1 NIYKSRFP
9 VKEAKP
15 VVANFGYEEKRWRE
29 TLRVKRTGQDNSFP
43 VAKVVFSRWREGLSF
58 FQFFPSSQGSRGGVN
73 KTIVENRWGQPHLGC
88 VKSM

>member
-1 NIYKSRFP
+1 MPPRKTPFSGKGPETFSKPGGYDASYRKPGIENIYKSRFP

-43 VAKVVFSRWREGLSF
+43 D
-58 FQFFPSSQGSRGGVN
+58 
-73 KTIVENRWGQPHLGC
+73 
-88 VKSM
+88 VKYK